1 MNDAVSP
8 QLLRALDLNAPP
20 TRPAPAPQPGGAPVL
35 DVHVHEKRYGGRP
48 VLQGVRLQVQ
58 AGEVVAL
65 VGASGCG
72 KSTLLRIVA
81 GLDAD
86 CDGRVRLLGRPVQ
99 GPAAEAGFVFQEPRL
114 FPWLSVAGNVAF
126 GASGAAA
133 RPDVRA
139 RGPAGAEP
147 SGARALELLDQ
158 VGLAHLADAWPK
170 QLSGGQAQRV
180 ALARACFGHPRLLL
194 LDEPF
199 CALDAFTRIKLQDLL
214 LQLCRRNGASAL
226 LVTHDLDEAVRLAD
240 RVLVLASDPGRIAAE
255 LLVDLPHPRGDD
267 DAAVVQA
274 RARVRRALQRAQPD
288 VLPAP
293 PLA

>member
-1 MNDAVSP
+1 MSA
-8 QLLRALDLNAPP
+8 A
-20 TRPAPAPQPGGAPVL
+20 PAPASPVL
-35 DVHVHEKRYGGRP
+35 DVTVQRKRFAGAAGGGSPGAART
-48 VLQGVRLQVQ
+48 VLEDLRFNVQ
-58 AGEVVAL
+58 PGEVVSL

-72 KSTLLRIVA
+72 KSTLLRLVA

-86 CDGRVRLLGRPVQ
+86 YDGRVRLLGRPVR

-147 SGARALELLDQ
+147 SRARALDLLDQ

-199 CALDAFTRIKLQDLL
+199 SALDAFTRIKLQDLL

-226 LVTHDLDEAVRLAD
+226 LVTHDLDEAVRLSD
-240 RVLVLASDPGRIAAE
+240 RILVLRADPGRLVAE
-255 LLVDLPHPRGDD
+255 IVVGLPHPRDED
-267 DAAVVQA
+267 AAAVVQI
-274 RARVRRALQRAQPD
+274 RRRVRQALRRAQED
-288 VLPAP
+288 TAGAPAASVRVVRAP
-293 PLA
+293 